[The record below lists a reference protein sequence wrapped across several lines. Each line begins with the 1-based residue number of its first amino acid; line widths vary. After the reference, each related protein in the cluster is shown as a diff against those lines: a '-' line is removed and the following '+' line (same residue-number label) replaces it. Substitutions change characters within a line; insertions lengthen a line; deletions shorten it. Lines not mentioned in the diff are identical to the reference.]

1 MSNLINNERL
11 KLLANALD
19 RVSTAC
25 ATVGAIAPLASLTF
39 GSGILVLA
47 PHWVVLGVFS
57 WLLGAAAL
65 HLFAREALGGLADDR
80 L

>member
-25 ATVGAIAPLASLTF
+25 AMVGA
-39 GSGILVLA
+39 
-47 PHWVVLGVFS
+47 
-57 WLLGAAAL
+57 
-65 HLFAREALGGLADDR
+65 
-80 L
+80 